1 MAGPVSLPT
10 GGGGTNVGGIK
21 TGITPNQ
28 SGGRLVFPL
37 DLEDQDFYM
46 LFTFYEYNRPNFAAN
61 PILADVGTI
70 RLPLPNQ
77 MGDNQRV
84 LYSEE
89 NLDVVLGAALN
100 NYSGAPTNNSKALG
114 LAAASVGVV
123 TGANQNAQNIVDNLG
138 ARTIQQLNGVAVNPF
153 LTMMFKSPA
162 FKQHSFS
169 WKLSPSNVSESA
181 VLNAIINTFRYN
193 QLPDQT
199 GAIGGTLLSYPHIV
213 QITVTSGQTPYF
225 TYNFK
230 PAVIEGFEIN
240 FAPNGQPSFFGAT
253 RAPTEVEI
261 RLSLTEIE
269 YWLASDYGAAT
280 TIGQNLNLDGLTNYV
295 DQIKNQTVETA
306 TAAIESAKNYIKS
319 FGGAP

>member
-1 MAGPVSLPT
+1 MASQPISLPT
-10 GGGGTNVGGIK
+10 GGAAANGGIS
-21 TGITPNQ
+21 TGITNNQ

-46 LFTFYEYNRPNFAAN
+46 SFTFYEYNRPNFSGN
-61 PILADVGTI
+61 PILADAGTI
-70 RLPLPNQ
+70 RLPLPNN
-77 MGDNQRV
+77 MADNQRV

-89 NLDVVLGAALN
+89 NLDIALGSAINQGNAA
-100 NYSGAPTNNSKALG
+100 G
-114 LAAASVGVV
+114 LAAASANVLAASGVPLVGVAQDKAQAAASSK
-123 TGANQNAQNIVDNLG
+123 GAGLIGQI
-138 ARTIQQLNGVAVNPF
+138 NGVAVNPF

-199 GAIGGTLLSYPHIV
+199 NAAGGTLLSYPHIV
-213 QITVTSGQTPYF
+213 QITVTAGQTAYF

-230 PAVIEGFEIN
+230 PAVIEGLEIN

-280 TIGQNLNLDGLTNYV
+280 SIGQNLNLQGLKDFIT
-295 DQIKNQTVETA
+295 KNTSNPGPDLSTSGS
-306 TAAIESAKNYIKS
+306 ESAGS
-319 FGGAP
+319 TTVLP